1 MRTVELITLS
11 LSIYIYTPLSLSL
24 YLSIY
29 LSLYIYVLFALLPD
43 SKVDPPFY
51 PKICNLK

>member
-11 LSIYIYTPLSLSL
+11 LYIYIYILHSLS
-24 YLSIY
+24 LSIY